1 MAEAGGAYYSSYSGG
16 YGGGASGNYGTG
28 YNSTYRAKGG
38 TISAGGDAGGYTSY
52 KGTSGTFGNGGNGN
66 TTSSTYNR
74 SGGGRRWLVWWPE
87 VEAIEVHHHIIIME
101 LQEEA
106 GGSGWVYTQEN
117 YSLWSSAN
125 STDAAQYT
133 LKDDAQYYLSNTQLV
148 NGGTSFTSPS
158 GTSETGHSENGYARI
173 TNMN

>member
-38 TISAGGDAGGYTSY
+38 TISAGGAGGGYSY
-52 KGTSGTFGNGGNGN
+52 VGTSGTFGNGGSAYVS
-66 TTSSTYNR
+66 TSSYNR

-87 VEAIEVHHHIIIME
+87 VEAIEVHHHIIME
-101 LQEEA
+101 FQEEA

-117 YSLWSSAN
+117 YSSWSSAN
-125 STDAAQYT
+125 STDASQYT
-133 LKDDAQYYLSNTQLV
+133 LKDDSQYYLSNTQLV

-158 GTSETGHSENGYARI
+158 GTSETGHTGNGYARI